1 MRGTRRRDTAAAPG
15 LRRPGGALPRTC
27 CLPSGLSPSVPE
39 FHQVSRPMDSAGSRT
54 ITAGSELHRP
64 RSTYCRQLVCHA
76 RYSRG
81 HGVRHSC
88 QGLAGTRAGDP
99 PAGAGR
105 RAAPFRAGTG
115 GSPGRHHASG
125 AGSSWPQPGRRA
137 PPRRPGQAGR
147 APLRVTPG
155 SALPGGTGHRWQ
167 LLREAHLRRRRQST
181 GSPRRAGRGRCRCRR

>member
-105 RAAPFRAGTG
+105 RAAPFL
-115 GSPGRHHASG
+115 GRHG
-125 AGSSWPQPGRRA
+125 RLPWP
-137 PPRRPGQAGR
+137 PPRQRRGFLMAAARPPGTATATRASRTGPLAGYAR
-147 APLRVTPG
+147 LGA
-155 SALPGGTGHRWQ
+155 
-167 LLREAHLRRRRQST
+167 
-181 GSPRRAGRGRCRCRR
+181 PRRDRTSMAAAARSTPATTTSIHWLATPSR